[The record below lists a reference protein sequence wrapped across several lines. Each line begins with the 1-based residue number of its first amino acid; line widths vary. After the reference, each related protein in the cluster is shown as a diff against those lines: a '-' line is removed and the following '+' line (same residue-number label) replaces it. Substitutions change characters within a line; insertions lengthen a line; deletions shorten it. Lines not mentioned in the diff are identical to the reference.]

1 MMIQSKKR
9 PPSSEGEKPSVKKP
23 KLAKPASDD
32 GGGEKPV
39 KKFSMR
45 LDAGSKEGKFQKK
58 LSPAGPK
65 EGKFQKKLSA
75 GGKKKF
81 GSKEDFKGTNGEKKP
96 FVENTPE
103 AKREYW
109 NGLKAKQKELR
120 EQRRKSK
127 TKDLYELSVGAKKIY
142 ETLKRKS
149 TENKEKLVVELHEM
163 LSKDKTYGRIATSH
177 DTARVIQCM
186 IKNASEELRM
196 QIADKLIPVI
206 FELATSK
213 YGHHCVTS
221 LLKNGNKLLWAK
233 ITDAVI
239 KHAVKMANQAFS
251 GSIVDAVYN
260 EYATNEQKA
269 FMRQAFYSEIYQ
281 QTKDKNVTCMK
292 DTWETNTY
300 MKKTVLSTV
309 KGHLVQAANKQ
320 LTDNALMHALLLD
333 FLQEATEIE
342 RTEVIELYL
351 PHLAAISST
360 KDGTAAAIFCFL
372 NSVVKDRRAALKALK
387 PYVGKLSSHEH
398 GHRLVLCILNCYD
411 DTVILG
417 KQFVSV
423 LMEHVET
430 IVGSGEWGRK
440 VIGWIFSPA
449 DKDLLHPT
457 QIEILDGYLKYSKKD
472 KEIRRR
478 EIFAAAVEPFCK
490 AVTANAGFWLR
501 GGHTAL
507 LTAAILKNLEGNHLE
522 KMHRALATVVSDP
535 EWRIHENEVNLEG
548 LPMQEDKKKP
558 DENKKGGK
566 IRKIKKSPFAEE
578 KEKSR
583 EKQLAANPLVSGV
596 EHAGMHIALKKI
608 IKMDQEKR
616 QEDENAS
623 QFGKTVMDMLSEDT
637 IKSWILQNRTCFL
650 LLLVFENST
659 ETVQKQVKQK
669 LKSAKSELKK
679 QTHAGAKLLLE
690 KLKL

>member
-1 MMIQSKKR
+1 MMIQTKKR
-9 PPSSEGEKPSVKKP
+9 PPLSEGVKPSAKKQ
-23 KLAKPASDD
+23 KISKSSNGEGD
-32 GGGEKPV
+32 EKPV

-45 LDAGSKEGKFQKK
+45 LDRNPSEGKFQKK
-58 LSPAGPK
+58 LSSGT
-65 EGKFQKKLSA
+65 
-75 GGKKKF
+75 KKKF
-81 GSKEDFKGTNGEKKP
+81 GSKDDSQAGKGEKKP

-109 NGLKAKQKELR
+109 NSMKAKQKALR

-149 TENKEKLVVELHEM
+149 TENKEELVVKLHEM
-163 LSKDKTYGRIATSH
+163 LSKEKTYGRIATSH

-186 IKNASEELRM
+186 IKNASDEIRL
-196 QIADKLIPVI
+196 QIADQLIPEI
-206 FELATSK
+206 YELATSK

-221 LLKNGNKLLWAK
+221 LLKNCNKLLWAK
-233 ITDAVI
+233 VTDAVI
-239 KHAVKMANQAFS
+239 KHSVKMVNQTYA
-251 GSIVDAVYN
+251 GSIVDSVYN

-281 QTKDKNVTCMK
+281 QSKDKKVSSMK
-292 DTWETNTY
+292 DTWETNAF

-320 LTDNALMHALLLD
+320 LADNSLLHALLLD
-333 FLQEATEIE
+333 FLQEAPVVE
-342 RTEVIELYL
+342 RSEVMELYM

-360 KDGTAAAIFCFL
+360 KDGTAAAIYCFL
-372 NSVVKDRRAALKALK
+372 NAMVKDRRAALKALK
-387 PYVGKLSSHEH
+387 PFLCKLSSHEH

-417 KQFVSV
+417 KQVISV
-423 LMEHVET
+423 LMEDVET

-457 QIEILDGYLKYSKKD
+457 QIEILDGYLQYSKKD
-472 KEIRRR
+472 KDIRRR
-478 EIFAAAVEPFCK
+478 EIFASAVEAFGK
-490 AVTANAGFWLR
+490 AVAANAEFWLR

-507 LTAAILKNLEGNHLE
+507 LTAAIVKKLKGDCLG
-522 KMHRALATVVSDP
+522 KVHRALATVVCDP
-535 EWRIHENEVNLEG
+535 EWQIQENEVSLEG
-548 LPMQEDKKKP
+548 SIMPEKKQP
-558 DENKKGGK
+558 ASNQTSGK
-566 IRKIKKSPFAEE
+566 IKKIKKSPFEEE
-578 KEKSR
+578 KEKIR
-583 EKQLAANPLVSGV
+583 EKQLAQNPLVSGV

-608 IKMDQEKR
+608 IKLDQEKR
-616 QEDENAS
+616 QEDENSS
-623 QFGKTVMDMLSEDT
+623 QFGKAMIDILSPET
-637 IKSWILQNRTCFL
+637 IKSWLLQNRTCFL
-650 LLLVFENST
+650 LLLIFENSS
-659 ETVQKQVKQK
+659 ETVQAQVKQK
-669 LKSAKSELKK
+669 LKSTKADLKK
-679 QTHAGAKLLLE
+679 QTHPGAKLLLE